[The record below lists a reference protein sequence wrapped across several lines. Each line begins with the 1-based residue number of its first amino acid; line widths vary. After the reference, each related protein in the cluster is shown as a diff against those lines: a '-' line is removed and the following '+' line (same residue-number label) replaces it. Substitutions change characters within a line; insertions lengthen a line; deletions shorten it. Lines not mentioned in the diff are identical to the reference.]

1 MQLLSVQNLYIGY
14 DEDKFCDFSI
24 HLGNLLIEYQCP
36 NAKNNG
42 TIQKDD
48 QSGNGETPEGN
59 GAIQEP

>member
-24 HLGNLLIEYQCP
+24 HIGNLMIEYQCP
-36 NAKNNG
+36 SAKNNG

-48 QSGNGETPEGN
+48 QSGNGETPESN